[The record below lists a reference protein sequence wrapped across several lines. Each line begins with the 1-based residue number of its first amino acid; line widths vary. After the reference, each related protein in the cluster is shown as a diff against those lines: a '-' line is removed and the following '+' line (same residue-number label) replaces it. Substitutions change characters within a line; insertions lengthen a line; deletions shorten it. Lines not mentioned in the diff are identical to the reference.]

1 MVRQQGRYPENVFLL
16 IYILFYRTI
25 PQKIKTTKKPKKL
38 QKLCIAYTKAL
49 LKNFIYIKITKFFKN
64 SDPKNWGVWADHFKD
79 FTCNDWSTD
88 MLCSDKYKQ

>member
-1 MVRQQGRYPENVFLL
+1 M
-16 IYILFYRTI
+16 
-25 PQKIKTTKKPKKL
+25 
-38 QKLCIAYTKAL
+38 
-49 LKNFIYIKITKFFKN
+49 FKN